1 MGSALLAASAGFIPD
16 GPLHPEDAI
25 RALGVGLAVGVA
37 LAALDWRR
45 GLPAVVLAAGVSLQE
60 YRYPELL
67 IDGFRDRPLP
77 SNVLIGIAGAVGVL
91 AVLLW
96 LVRIA
101 LADLMVAAAVAVAV
115 VWAIVPDTE
124 SAVLL
129 GGVLIAAMAF
139 TPPTGRAHYGD
150 AIVLLVPA
158 IAAVL
163 GSVGRPER
171 LEPASKAAIAAG
183 LGVLL
188 ALGVGR
194 RLVTMQRQR
203 AGRPTT
209 VQPGSTSST
218 TTAPA
223 PTTAP

>member
-1 MGSALLAASAGFIPD
+1 MGSALLAATAGFIPD

-37 LAALDWRR
+37 LAVLDWRR
-45 GLPAVVLAAGVSLQE
+45 GLPVVVLAAGVSLQE

-77 SNVLIGIAGAVGVL
+77 SNVLVGIAAAVAAL
-91 AVLLW
+91 AILLW

-101 LADLMVAAAVAVAV
+101 LADLMIAAAVAVGV
-115 VWAIVPDTE
+115 VWGIVPDTE

-139 TPPTGRAHYGD
+139 TPPTGHAYYGD

-158 IAAVL
+158 TAAVL

-171 LEPASKAAIAAG
+171 LELASKAAIAAG

-188 ALGVGR
+188 LLGVARG
-194 RLVTMQRQR
+194 LVQMQRQR

-209 VQPGSTSST
+209 VLPGSTSST

>member
-1 MGSALLAASAGFIPD
+1 MGSTLFAATAGFIPD
-16 GPLHPEDAI
+16 GPLHAEDAI

-37 LAALDWRR
+37 LAVLDWRR
-45 GLPAVVLAAGVSLQE
+45 GLPVVVLAAGVSLQE

-77 SNVLIGIAGAVGVL
+77 SNVLLGIAAAVGAL

-101 LADLMVAAAVAVAV
+101 LADLMIATAAAVAV
-115 VWAIVPDTE
+115 VWGIVPDTE

-139 TPPTGRAHYGD
+139 TPPTGRARYGD
-150 AIVLLVPA
+150 AIVLLIPA

-163 GSVGRPER
+163 GSVGRPEQ
-171 LEPASKAAIAAG
+171 LETASKAAIATG

-188 ALGVGR
+188 LAGVGR
-194 RLVTMQRQR
+194 RLKAMQRQR

-209 VQPGSTSST
+209 VDPGSTSST